1 MAHAGPVT
9 TPQQENSYRRLPG
22 PVPPEDQ
29 VETVDVSEHHTIETE
44 FEERNRYLRQA
55 GGV

>member
-9 TPQQENSYRRLPG
+9 TPQQENSYRRLPE